1 MQQYLLLLLLIAI
14 AITGC
19 STTDWPQSK
28 PGLYNWYT
36 SDASQE
42 LVDQRYE
49 HASVKSLGTKADIA
63 NIRTNILNNKEHVCS
78 QVKEIRWV
86 SPTQAMA
93 KAGIY
98 GPNVGSSEYTFV
110 LEKNN
115 GIWKVVACYMD
126 WIS

>member
-1 MQQYLLLLLLIAI
+1 MQQNLPLLLLVAI
-14 AITGC
+14 ALVGC
-19 STTDWPQSK
+19 STDWPQSK

-42 LVDQRYE
+42 VVNQRYE
-49 HASVKSLGTKADIA
+49 HASAKPLGTKTDIA
-63 NIRTNILNNKEHVCS
+63 DIRTNILNDKEHVCS
-78 QVKEIRWV
+78 QVKEIRWI
-86 SPTQAMA
+86 SPTQVMA

-98 GPNVGSSEYTFV
+98 GPNLGSSEYTFV

-115 GIWKVVACYMD
+115 GVWKVVACYMD